1 MSTATYRGISYD
13 TTDRKLNMLNVIKA
27 QIEKAERQ
35 RKADMV
41 NIRASKCSL

>member
-41 NIRASKCSL
+41 NIRASKCAL